1 MRSIILQDIGWEIDS
16 GICKA
21 PIPDHNVW
29 LDLTTTQETVVK
41 NAIAC
46 MNSMTTKGPMFG
58 PDYYIVIQAPLVR
71 GLYRHS
77 TNMTSVSS
85 VITVMKGRVL
95 YVLEWELRGY
105 RMIYDITSHFLNK

>member
-1 MRSIILQDIGWEIDS
+1 MRSLILQDIGWELNS
-16 GICKA
+16 GICRA
-21 PIPDHNVW
+21 PRPDHNVL
-29 LDLTTTQETVVK
+29 LDLMTDQETVVK
-41 NAIAC
+41 NAIEC
-46 MNSMTTKGPMFG
+46 MSSMETKGPILG

-85 VITVMKGRVL
+85 VITVTRGRVL

-105 RMIYDITSHFLNK
+105 RMIYDITNHFLNK